1 MKYNGVILK
10 KFAVMNTE
18 IAKLREL
25 GHLTADRLDHDHF
38 LKHGIERALQ
48 ICVEVVVDVAQRI
61 LALEGKAPAPTA
73 FDALGMLESM
83 RILSDAGRYRTM
95 IQFRNFVVHRYE
107 QIDAAV
113 LIDVLEHRL
122 DDLSAF
128 QQEVTVAE

>member
-10 KFAVMNTE
+10 KFTVMNNE

-25 GHLTADRLDHDHF
+25 GHLTTDRLAHDHF

-73 FDALGMLESM
+73 FDALGTLESM

-107 QIDAAV
+107 QIDSAV

-122 DDLSAF
+122 DDLTTF
-128 QQEVTVAE
+128 QKEVTAAE